1 MKWSFVKRRMFASN
15 KRRLIIIEY
24 KTHRPPFPAIN
35 FQSRNKNFFMA
46 SQFIETALAAD
57 KVVVFS
63 KSYCPYCKKAKDALK
78 RANIAFKAY
87 EIENR
92 AGTCFTK
99 FYLIKIRLRCD
110 SSRTKEDDKSF
121 FCPAC
126 FHQREILRRRRW
138 NSCWSKLW
146 KNTKT
151 SVINSNLNKKSF
163 RWWKWWKS
171 TIYN

>member
-1 MKWSFVKRRMFASN
+1 
-15 KRRLIIIEY
+15 
-24 KTHRPPFPAIN
+24 
-35 FQSRNKNFFMA
+35 MA

-126 FHQREILRRRRW
+126 FHQREILRRRR
-138 NSCWSKLW
+138 
-146 KNTKT
+146 
-151 SVINSNLNKKSF
+151 
-163 RWWKWWKS
+163 
-171 TIYN
+171 